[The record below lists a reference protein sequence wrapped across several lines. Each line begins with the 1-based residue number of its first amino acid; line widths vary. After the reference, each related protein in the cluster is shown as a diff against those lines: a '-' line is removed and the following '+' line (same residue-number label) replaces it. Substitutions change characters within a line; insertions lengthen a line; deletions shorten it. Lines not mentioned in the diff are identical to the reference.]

1 MAKKKNNLTFDTL
14 MSFVSSDTQATMS
27 EGNIQQIQLKL
38 LRPDRSQP
46 RQLLP
51 DKLIDDLDQGTGPT
65 DIVLQWIG
73 QAKEDFAS
81 PSLLHNI
88 RELKRLADSI
98 SQHGL
103 INPVT
108 VRLSED
114 NSAGHQYT
122 IITGERRF
130 WAYAWLA
137 SQKRIIHDGDT
148 KRDPNLIPAI
158 VAPEGVRVR
167 AHQLVENLLRED
179 MNAIEKA
186 RGIWALRRELSDNSG
201 KQVTWKTV
209 EQALGVSRQ
218 HRSRMVA
225 VLDLPEE
232 AQGIVVQYSLTER
245 AIRPI
250 VQLLRDKPDLQIIAV
265 KHLASL
271 QQNNPDET
279 GEKTN
284 LTIAGRR
291 FVDELLRQPEPAAPE
306 PPPASF
312 YRKVNRSSKLWI
324 DMDDDTRNGLALQI
338 ASSENRQQMIDEL
351 NTLRDKVVALLQ
363 QIELSLE
370 T

>member
-14 MSFVSSDTQATMS
+14 MSFVSSDTQATIS
-27 EGNIQQIQLKL
+27 EGHIQQIQLKQ

-51 DKLIDDLDQGTGPT
+51 DKLIDALDQGAKPT
-65 DIVLQWIG
+65 DIVLQWLN
-73 QAKEDFAS
+73 QAEEDFAS

-103 INPVT
+103 INPIT
-108 VRLSED
+108 VRLSD
-114 NSAGHQYT
+114 DDTNHQYT

-130 WAYAWLA
+130 WAYVWLA
-137 SQKRIIHDGDT
+137 TQKRIIQDGDT

-186 RGIWALRRELSDNSG
+186 RGIWALRRELSTDSG
-201 KQVTWKTV
+201 KQVTWKVV
-209 EQALGVSRQ
+209 EEALGVSRQ
-218 HRSRMVA
+218 HRTRMVA

-232 AQGIVVQYSLTER
+232 AQRLVIQYSLTER

-250 VQLLRDKPDLQIIAV
+250 VQLLRNKPELQIIAI

-271 QQNNPDET
+271 QQSNPDET
-279 GEKTN
+279 RGKTN
-284 LTIAGRR
+284 LTVASRR
-291 FVDELLRQPEPAAPE
+291 FVEELLRQPEPTSE
-306 PPPASF
+306 SPPDSF
-312 YRKVNRSSKLWI
+312 YRKVTRSSKLWV
-324 DMDDDTRNGLALQI
+324 DMDDNALNGLAKQI
-338 ASSENRQQMIDEL
+338 TSSVNRQQMIKEL
-351 NTLRDKVVALLQ
+351 STLRDRVTALLQ
-363 QIELSLE
+363 QVEVNLNG
-370 T
+370 